1 MKFGAHRPAPR
12 EMGMNPANQE
22 TLEQRVIRAAEA
34 ALQHHKYVSPI
45 DVFTGMGILLDTR
58 VEAWREGRIDCLEQI
73 IQSNLKKISASMA
86 EFRRWA
92 EDKGLQPRETAYLGR
107 TRQGTRDLRF
117 SVSGDPAIEKAYRTH
132 YVSPE
137 LSDSKLQKLQ
147 ERLEKPPQPVV
158 FQILRESE
166 CSECGTELG
175 KNAFLLMEAGQPLC
189 LPCAQLADLE
199 YLPAGDTALTRRA
212 TKYSGKTAVVVR
224 FTRTRGRYERQG
236 VLVEKNALEKA
247 ERECVEDADHRAAA
261 RVRGAEIRR
270 EEDRELVARMTE
282 RLSVLFPNCPPA
294 EARRIAE
301 HTAARSSGRVGRT
314 EAGRDLEEGALTAAV
329 TAAIRHT
336 HTDYDALLASGME
349 RSGARDAVADRVRS
363 ILATWR
369 GPAD

>member
-1 MKFGAHRPAPR
+1 
-12 EMGMNPANQE
+12 
-22 TLEQRVIRAAEA
+22 
-34 ALQHHKYVSPI
+34 
-45 DVFTGMGILLDTR
+45 
-58 VEAWREGRIDCLEQI
+58 
-73 IQSNLKKISASMA
+73 
-86 EFRRWA
+86 
-92 EDKGLQPRETAYLGR
+92 
-107 TRQGTRDLRF
+107 
-117 SVSGDPAIEKAYRTH
+117 
-132 YVSPE
+132 
-137 LSDSKLQKLQ
+137 
-147 ERLEKPPQPVV
+147 
-158 FQILRESE
+158 
-166 CSECGTELG
+166 
-175 KNAFLLMEAGQPLC
+175 
-189 LPCAQLADLE
+189 
-199 YLPAGDTALTRRA
+199 
-212 TKYSGKTAVVVR
+212 VVVR